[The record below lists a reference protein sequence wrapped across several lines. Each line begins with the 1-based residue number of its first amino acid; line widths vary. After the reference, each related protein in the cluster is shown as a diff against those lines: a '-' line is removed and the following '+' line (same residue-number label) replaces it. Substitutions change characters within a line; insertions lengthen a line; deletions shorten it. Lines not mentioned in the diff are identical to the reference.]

1 VIVERVHGLNR
12 AISGLQRQL
21 LEALVQLED
30 MEIWQDDG
38 AYSMTHWIG
47 QQIGISGWKAERWLS
62 SGRALRALP
71 ATAEAFSSGEIG
83 IDKVVELTR
92 FATREDEDVLA
103 RWAKDVA
110 SGAIRRRAELLARGE
125 GVAVGDASIRSVDW
139 RYVDQ
144 GTRMH
149 IWGDLPAAQGSV
161 VASAI
166 DRLTE
171 QVPPMPNDHPVYS
184 LHERRADALV
194 ALCSAHLSEDADQDR
209 ATVIV
214 HTDLEPLLDPEA
226 KASVEGGG
234 VIHGD
239 ALQRL
244 LCNARVQTVIEHP
257 DGSVAGVG
265 RMSREPSAWMMRQ
278 LRHRDDTCRFPGCG
292 ARRFTQ
298 AHHIRWW
305 SKGGRTELDNL
316 ILVCT
321 FHHRLVHEHGWS
333 IRREDD
339 GEIAWFRPGDVRYR
353 AGPNA
358 A

>member
-1 VIVERVHGLNR
+1 VERVHELDR
-12 AISGLQRQL
+12 AISGLQWEL
-21 LEALVQLED
+21 LKTLTQLED
-30 MEIWQDDG
+30 LEIWEDDG
-38 AYSMTHWIG
+38 AWSMTHWVG
-47 QQIGISGWKAERWLS
+47 QQIGVSSWKAERWLS
-62 SGRALRALP
+62 AGRALRSLP
-71 ATAEAFSSGEIG
+71 TLAEAFSSGELP

-92 FATREDEDVLA
+92 FATPEDEDVLA
-103 RWAKDVA
+103 RWAREVA
-110 SGAIRRRAELLARGE
+110 SGAIRRRAELLSREDRAAGT
-125 GVAVGDASIRSVDW
+125 DADMRSLDW
-139 RYVDQ
+139 RYVEQ

-149 IWGDLPAAQGSV
+149 IWGELPAAQGAV

-166 DRLTE
+166 DRLTD
-171 QVPPMPNDHPVYS
+171 QIPTMPNDHPVYS
-184 LHERRADALV
+184 LRERRADALV
-194 ALCSAHLSEDADQDR
+194 ALCSARLSKEADQDR

-278 LRHRDDTCRFPGCG
+278 LRHRDDTCRFPGCA

-305 SKGGRTELDNL
+305 SKGGRTDLDNL

-339 GEIAWFRPGDVRYR
+339 GGEVAWFRPGDVRYR